1 MRKPAFWLITF
12 LLICFNLALS
22 PISSAQATD
31 FLPSSAYD
39 LIAEVNALRA
49 SNGLPAYNPN
59 SILMS
64 VAQGHADYMAA
75 NQTVTHYGPGGT
87 RPFQRGLAA
96 GYPVAGD
103 LSLGGFYSENIIAGN
118 KLTAAEAIQRWQ
130 GDAPHLNTMLSANL
144 VDIGAGAASV
154 GDYMYYV
161 IDAARPSGSSVSYT
175 PQAGE
180 TAIVPALPPVSPVI
194 PNTPQA
200 DGSIIHEVQPGQTLW
215 TIAAVY
221 GVSVDD
227 IMKLNNMAQGA
238 FIYPGDKLTIRSA
251 VTATPETPS
260 ETPVPSATLTS
271 QPLPSRTPKPS
282 PTPTPALPTSAGQSS
297 GMLVVVGI
305 ILLSLA
311 VAGGVTWISGR
322 KPV

>member
-1 MRKPAFWLITF
+1 MRKPAFWLITLLF
-12 LLICFNLALS
+12 LCFNLSSS

-49 SNGLPAYNPN
+49 SNGLPAYSPN

-118 KLTAAEAIQRWQ
+118 KLTAAEAIQQWQ
-130 GDAPHLNTMLSANL
+130 GDAPHLNTMLSVNL

-161 IDAARPSGSSVSYT
+161 IDAARPGGSSVSYT

-180 TAIVPALPPVSPVI
+180 TASVPALPPISPVV
-194 PNTPQA
+194 PNTPQS
-200 DGSIIHEVQPGQTLW
+200 DGSIVHEVQLGQTLW

-238 FIYPGDKLTIRSA
+238 FIHPGDKLTIRSA
-251 VTATPETPS
+251 VTATPEPPT
-260 ETPVPSATLTS
+260 ETAVPSSTS
-271 QPLPSRTPKPS
+271 TAQGLPSRTPEPS
-282 PTPTPALPTSAGQSS
+282 LTPTSALPTGAGEGS

-305 ILLSLA
+305 VVLSLA
-311 VAGGVTWISGR
+311 VAGAVTWISGR